1 MIKLKDILNEVKR
14 IGVEDI
20 KPGIAFWDAG
30 NKSSQK
36 VEVVVENSMSTLWW
50 TVLFDLKSMRVV
62 EVGRLRQVAISG
74 QVEAK
79 LTPVMKNKI
88 KKIAKDPQEADF
100 INQDDPNMVKKLMR
114 VVR

>member
-1 MIKLKDILNEVKR
+1 
-14 IGVEDI
+14 
-20 KPGIAFWDAG
+20 
-30 NKSSQK
+30 
-36 VEVVVENSMSTLWW
+36 MSTLWW